1 MATKLMEVQEGAFKR
16 RVLVR
21 WFQEANKPCPTVG
34 FMHVDPL
41 ARLES
46 VNALLRR
53 VEGSKRVLFAQV
65 LFVHWK
71 LYAKSR
77 SALVERQAEM
87 CAVMTDERQRRSL
100 TLSFHNWLRLLDDS
114 RMGKAAARIKSDSES
129 LIVTRYKLDKEQM
142 HTDRII
148 DLLGGILSDSECKN
162 YISRSFYH
170 WLTLS
175 LRRSPTTVVKRDP
188 MEFLPIP
195 VFHETDVSIRPALGV
210 ERMFEAP
217 AWPSPFDILPK
228 VVRERL
234 PPINSTYSLVSA
246 EEDKHV
252 APAKQSVVR
261 GPVKVLEEE
270 SKASV
275 QKQAVN
281 TKKTEESQSSEE
293 ASVQESRS
301 SFKSQDEAKNPFK
314 SQDEAKSSFKSPDE
328 AKSSSKFQDEAKS
341 SFKSPDEAKNSFK
354 SQDEA
359 KSSSKFQDEAKSSF
373 KSQDEAKSSFK
384 SPNVENEKSSSSSKK
399 KQSSSEGGLSSGGSS
414 SRQISQKSSQLSSKR
429 SSAIQSR
436 EDSGFGLISNAGNLI
451 SQTDLQPSPIIF
463 VRDELD
469 EQPREEPEESIEAAR
484 PAENQVYQS
493 IMKKSMVP
501 GVQRKLTKRLS
512 TVFGETLQKA
522 ASSIDPV
529 RDELSSSSSSSSS
542 SSPSS
547 SSSSFSE
554 PIFKLSMGFFIRM
567 RAVVR
572 RWAARARETV
582 ARRRQETAV
591 TAAVEKVMQSWRPD
605 KVPAEIQAAIPLA
618 EAMRIFRDGAL
629 LMKRKGTVSEIG
641 VSGSLFGG
649 LKDQSR
655 YFVGRMDDLEKFLVY
670 YESKDALQRGSP
682 PSGWFSLD
690 ELRLAQFSWN
700 RREMGIFSSQA
711 SGMKKISKI
720 PDYFFKALLVCVRN
734 AIGVQVR
741 RNSGVTGLLGSLK
754 LPETNSRRIS
764 ISN

>member
-261 GPVKVLEEE
+261 GPVKVLEDE

-275 QKQAVN
+275 LKQAVN

-301 SFKSQDEAKNPFK
+301 SFKSQDEAK
-314 SQDEAKSSFKSPDE
+314 
-328 AKSSSKFQDEAKS
+328 SSSKFQDEAK
-341 SFKSPDEAKNSFK
+341 NSF
-354 SQDEA
+354 
-359 KSSSKFQDEAKSSF
+359 KFQDE
-373 KSQDEAKSSFK
+373 
-384 SPNVENEKSSSSSKK
+384 NVNVKSSSSSMK

-451 SQTDLQPSPIIF
+451 SQTDLQPSPMIL